1 MRASSGNPGAGHGK
15 YLMFGLNNEEYGV
28 AVLKVR
34 EIVGMLPLKRIPRAP
49 PFVKGVIN
57 LRGGIIPVI
66 DLKLLLGLKAERG
79 NGRTCIIVLDLSGED
94 SLVAVGILVDW
105 VSEVKP
111 IGANQ
116 VQDPPLLGMGPRAR
130 FIEGMCMTEGGVRIL
145 LDIEKVLRD
154 ESPAVP
160 GDLEWAHLRQRT
172 CARESE
178 QCGRESGF
186 LSGRDP
192 GKDLGL
198 RVPGGDQ
205 VLWKSQLVENPGHNE
220 PADVFEAPGM
230 MVKTG
235 HGRENDAPRL
245 HKP

>member
-1 MRASSGNPGAGHGK
+1 MRDSSGNPGAGHGR

-34 EIVGMLPLKRIPRAP
+34 EIVGMLPLRPIPRTP

-57 LRGGIIPVI
+57 LRGGIVPVI
-66 DLKLLLGLKAERG
+66 DLKLCLGLKAERG
-79 NGRTCIIVLDLSGED
+79 NGRTCIIVLDLSVED

-105 VSEVKP
+105 VSEVKH

-116 VQDPPLLGMGPRAR
+116 VQSPPLLGMGPRAR
-130 FIEGMCMTEGGVRIL
+130 FIEGIYMTEGGVRIL

-154 ESPAVP
+154 ESLAVP
-160 GDLEWAHLRQRT
+160 GPSEWARQQT
-172 CARESE
+172 LARESE
-178 QCGRESGF
+178 QCGREPGF
-186 LSGRDP
+186 LSGSDP
-192 GKDLGL
+192 GEDLGF
-198 RVPGGDQ
+198 RVPGWDQ

-220 PADVFEAPGM
+220 PADVFETPGM

-245 HKP
+245 RKP